1 MGMEALLPSAALAS
15 DIAILGKKGR
25 GKSYTAKGLVE
36 RLLDLGERVLI
47 LDPLG
52 HWWGLKSSVDGERP
66 GYPVAVFGGQ
76 HADID
81 ISEDSGRTLAEILV
95 AEPVPAIIDM
105 GTMRKAEQQRLVAD
119 LLDELF
125 ARNREPLTIVLEEAD
140 AFAPQSPMGDAVRVL
155 SEVDRIA
162 RRGRAYGFRL
172 LSITQRP
179 AKLNKDVL
187 TQLSVLIALGVTSP
201 PDRDAIR
208 AWVEGNGDRDKAK
221 EVYETLAALPRGE
234 GWVWAPDFDI
244 LQRVRFPQIKT
255 LDTSSTP
262 EAGGKRVEPKRLAEA
277 DIVRLNE
284 LLRQSG
290 KKGDEIGQAAS
301 RAMAPAELQ
310 AAELRGFE
318 RGKLAGEKL
327 GRESAF
333 REFAAALDRAQS
345 VLSGTIGD
353 LASIAQSLGFQ
364 GQAEAL
370 PAKQLARLAASAPK
384 PSKEPARQPREPKP
398 VIGLTLAAEEL
409 LRKAASLA
417 PVLLNW
423 GQIGVLCGRKAHGG
437 SFNTARK
444 QLLELRYVAEGRRCV
459 QVQPAGFQY
468 LGVEPAPAAIT
479 RTALAA
485 QMIAALPTP
494 ACEILA
500 AIANASAP
508 MTAEML
514 GSALSRVPRGGSWN
528 TGMAILRNNALIEET
543 ASGYIPAELGERG
556 AAAA

>member
-1 MGMEALLPSAALAS
+1 VGSELAIPDAALTA

-25 GKSYTAKGLVE
+25 GKSYAAKGLVE

-52 HWWGLKSSVDGERP
+52 HWWGLKASLDAERE
-66 GYPVAVFGGQ
+66 GYPVAVFGGH
-76 HADID
+76 HADIE
-81 ISEDSGRTLAEILV
+81 IAEDSGRALAEILV
-95 AEPVPAIIDM
+95 SEPVPAIVDM

-125 ARNREPLTIVLEEAD
+125 ARNRAPLTIVLEEAD

-201 PDRDAIR
+201 QDRDAIR

-244 LQRVRFPQIKT
+244 LQRVRFPAIKT
-255 LDTSSTP
+255 LDTSATP
-262 EAGGKRVEPKRLAEA
+262 AAGGKPVEAKRLAGA
-277 DIVRLNE
+277 DIVRLSA
-284 LLRQSG
+284 LLQRCGDASG
-290 KKGDEIGQAAS
+290 KSQQAAPP
-301 RAMAPAELQ
+301 RAAATDLQ
-310 AAELRGFE
+310 AAEARGFE

-327 GRESAF
+327 GRESAM
-333 REFAAALDRAQS
+333 REFEASIERTQGI
-345 VLSGTIGD
+345 LSGAIGD
-353 LASIAQSLGFQ
+353 LVAVTRSLGFQ
-364 GQAEAL
+364 EATANPVIRTSAL
-370 PAKQLARLAASAPK
+370 PQKVHKAPK
-384 PSKEPARQPREPKP
+384 ELTARTPAPEA
-398 VIGLTLAAEEL
+398 VAGLSAAAEEF
-409 LRKAASLA
+409 LRTAVRIA
-417 PVLLNW
+417 PVLMSW
-423 GQIGVLCGRKAHGG
+423 GQLGVLCRRKAHGG

-444 QLLELRYVAEGRRCV
+444 QLTDLDYVVEVESLV
-459 QVQPAGFQY
+459 QVRPAGFDY
-468 LGVEPAPAAIT
+468 LGERPAPVAPT
-479 RTALAA
+479 RGALIAQMIEALPVPAKDILTALAA
-485 QMIAALPTP
+485 T
-494 ACEILA
+494 
-500 AIANASAP
+500 SSP

-514 GSALSRVPRGGSWN
+514 GTALGRVPRGGSWN
-528 TGMAILRNNALIEET
+528 TGMAILRNNGLIEET
-543 ASGYIPAELGERG
+543 AAGFVLAALGERG
-556 AAAA
+556 VIAA